1 MTATNA
7 APRRGSR
14 VSPRRRRHQPAR
26 HATTGGRPAD
36 SDTATDDRAPYWVFV
51 RDPRRGLLVSDGM
64 NYIGRHLA
72 DREAA
77 KLARH
82 YGQPTE
88 VRLSPR
94 A

>member
-1 MTATNA
+1 M
-7 APRRGSR
+7 
-14 VSPRRRRHQPAR
+14 SPRRRRHPVAT
-26 HATTGGRPAD
+26 HATTAGRSADPA
-36 SDTATDDRAPYWVFV
+36 SATGNQAPYWVYI
-51 RDPRRGLLVSDGM
+51 RDPQRGLMVSDGM
-64 NYIGRHLA
+64 NYIGKRLA
-72 DREAA
+72 DREAV

>member
-1 MTATNA
+1 MS
-7 APRRGSR
+7 PRRG
-14 VSPRRRRHQPAR
+14 RHQAAR
-26 HATTGGRPAD
+26 HATTGGRPA
-36 SDTATDDRAPYWVFV
+36 AVADDRAPYWIFV
-51 RDPRRGLLVSDGM
+51 RDPRRGLMVSDGM
-64 NYIGRHLA
+64 NYIGKRLA

-77 KLARH
+77 KLGRH